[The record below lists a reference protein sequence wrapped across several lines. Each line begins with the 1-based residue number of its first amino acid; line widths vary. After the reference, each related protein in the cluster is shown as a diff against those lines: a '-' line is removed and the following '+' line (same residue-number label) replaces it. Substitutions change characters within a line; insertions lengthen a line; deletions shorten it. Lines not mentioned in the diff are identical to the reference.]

1 MTDEFDAVVAGAGF
15 AGLRA
20 ARDLAEAGR
29 SVLVL
34 EARDRPGGR
43 AWTRPF
49 AGSGPMVEIGGS
61 WFAPGHAEVQAELA
75 RYGLATRTYGA
86 PSCVRWRTGGE
97 LRDGLPVPFAELAAL
112 DAALVA
118 IAADAAELAAGT
130 FGARGSLSCADY
142 LRRLGAPPATREFL
156 SAWWVMIGGTDP
168 ERGAVVDALAAIAAH
183 GGPTG
188 LLTAL
193 RYAPAEGW
201 STLAA
206 RMAETAG
213 LELRYGAEVR
223 SVRQDDSGVHVG
235 LADGSSWRA
244 ARVVLAVPVNTLPGV
259 GFEPALPGATAEA
272 LGSNAG
278 RGRKVWLRARGVPAG
293 VLAAGAGEGL
303 HWLYADRA
311 LDDGD
316 VLLIGFGYEDPAF
329 DPGGACRR
337 RARAPRVLPGCAAG
351 GIRPSRL
358 DRRPLLARHLGNR
371 GRRTRGSADGRA
383 LPAAREDRVRDLGRG
398 RCGAGLDRGRTAG
411 GRGCGALG
419 AGDRPELLRAC
430 LSRACGSGEWRG
442 LSGARSAR
450 GSIRTISQGS
460 IVFQAT
466 LDAARH
472 HALLRRGLS
481 HAVASELLLVDL
493 DAEPGPHRNLHASV
507 GELEARGQHVECVVR
522 FRDGVLAVGAPR
534 HRRDHLQ

>member
-1 MTDEFDAVVAGAGF
+1 
-15 AGLRA
+15 
-20 ARDLAEAGR
+20 
-29 SVLVL
+29 VLVL

-61 WFAPGHAEVQAELA
+61 WFAPGHAEVRAELA

-86 PSCVRWRTGGE
+86 PSSVRWRTGGE

-168 ERGAVVDALAAIAAH
+168 KRGAVVDALAAIAAH

-206 RMAETAG
+206 RMAETEG

-223 SVRQDDSGVHVG
+223 SVRQDDSGVDVG
-235 LADGSSWRA
+235 LADGSSCRA
-244 ARVVLAVPVNTLPGV
+244 ARMVLAVPVNTLPGV

-329 DPGGACRR
+329 DPGA
-337 RARAPRVLPGCAAG
+337 
-351 GIRPSRL
+351 
-358 DRRPLLARHLGNR
+358 H
-371 GRRTRGSADGRA
+371 ADVERA
-383 LPAAREDRVRDLGRG
+383 LRAFFPDAQLVASDHHDWIGDPYSRGTWATAAVGHADLLTAARFPPHGRI
-398 RCGAGLDRGRTAG
+398 A
-411 GRGCGALG
+411 
-419 AGDRPELLRAC
+419 
-430 LSRACGSGEWRG
+430 
-442 LSGARSAR
+442 
-450 GSIRTISQGS
+450 
-460 IVFQAT
+460 FAT
-466 LDAARH
+466 SDVAA
-472 HALLRRGLS
+472 
-481 HAVASELLLVDL
+481 
-493 DAEPGPHRNLHASV
+493 AEPGWIEGALLA
-507 GELEARGQHVECVVR
+507 GAAAARWA
-522 FRDGVLAVGAPR
+522 LAA
-534 HRRDHLQ
+534 